1 MNGSSDLPQGIWAA
15 VLLPVSAQGEIEWG
29 ALAEEMAILCDS
41 PVEGLYTNGTAG
53 EFHSQTEAEY
63 EQLTALMFETARKAG
78 KPFQIGV
85 SHTNARIARDRLSRL
100 GPYRPAGAQIILPDW
115 WPPGDAEVARFIDG
129 MQAAAGNVP
138 LILYNPPHAKKRLT
152 LEQIAGLRALA
163 PGLIG
168 AKLPGGDAEWHAK
181 RRHLLPH
188 FSVFVPGHT
197 VATARPLGADGS
209 YSNMA
214 CLSPFG
220 AVMHWR
226 MIESDPAA
234 AVDLGRR
241 VILFLRDYVL
251 PFRASHGLSDAALD
265 KLMAA
270 AGGWG
275 PVSSRLLWPYA
286 SASQEDVEQLAAVS
300 RKLMPEFFGIDR

>member
-1 MNGSSDLPQGIWAA
+1 MSGSPDLPRGIWAA
-15 VLLPVSAQGEIEWG
+15 VLLPVSQQGGIDWG
-29 ALAEEMAILCDS
+29 ALAEEVAILCES
-41 PVEGLYTNGTAG
+41 PVDGLYTNGTAG
-53 EFHSQTEAEY
+53 EFHSQTDAEY
-63 EQLTALMFETARKAG
+63 ERTTALVAEIAGKAG

-85 SHTNARIARDRLSRL
+85 SHTNARIARERLSRL
-100 GPYRPAGAQIILPDW
+100 GPLRPAGAQITLPDW
-115 WPPGDAEVARFIDG
+115 WPPSADEVARFIEG
-129 MQAAAGNVP
+129 MQEAAGDVP

-152 LEQIAGLRALA
+152 LEEIAGLRALS

-168 AKLPGGDAEWHAK
+168 AKLPGGDAQWYAE
-181 RRHLLPH
+181 RRRLLPE

-214 CLSPFG
+214 CLNPSG
-220 AVMHWR
+220 AAKHWR
-226 MIESDPAA
+226 MIEEDPAA
-234 AVDLGRR
+234 ALDLERR
-241 VILFLRDYVL
+241 INLFLRDHVL

-275 PVSSRLLWPYA
+275 PVSARLLWPYVSAPEDEVARVAA
-286 SASQEDVEQLAAVS
+286 SARALI
-300 RKLMPEFFGIDR
+300 PEFFA